1 MKLLIVDDSFA
12 VRTRLEVLLSAL
24 ENVEIVGQ
32 ATSRSEGIAAVRN
45 LKPDLV
51 VVDIQLPGGI
61 DFLRDLKADPD
72 PPTVVAL
79 TNFPYRQYRFQCSR
93 AGADFVLDKA
103 TEFERLTGICSSE
116 RREVRGE
123 TMNDL
128 ATAGSGESAAEQT
141 RTIRIGPDGY

>member
-1 MKLLIVDDSFA
+1 MRNMRLLIVDDSFA
-12 VRTRLEVLLSAL
+12 VRTRLEALLAAL

-32 ATSRSEGIAAVRN
+32 AASRPEGIAAVRS

-51 VVDIQLPGGI
+51 VVDVQLPGGI

-79 TNFPYRQYRFQCSR
+79 TSFPFRQYRFQCTE

-103 TEFERLTGICSSE
+103 TEFERLAAICSPE
-116 RREVRGE
+116 RVHG
-123 TMNDL
+123 L
-128 ATAGSGESAAEQT
+128 F
-141 RTIRIGPDGY
+141 